1 MRRAGTISAA
11 AGVQQPA
18 RPARGALTFV
28 LVPESRTTVVQR
40 DGKTILVLTTARNL
54 DAAMDAAEQWHGRP
68 FTWQGTWTEFRMAS
82 HPDVW
87 IRFTEW
93 TGGPP
98 DPDTWACSVHD
109 KES

>member
-1 MRRAGTISAA
+1 VRRAGTISAT

-18 RPARGALTFV
+18 RPARGALVFA

-68 FTWQGTWTEFRMAS
+68 FRSQGTWTEFCAAS
-82 HPDVW
+82 HLDAW
-87 IRFTEW
+87 EAFHDW

-98 DPDTWACSVHD
+98 DPDTWACSVQE
-109 KES
+109 ES